1 MKRKRFYN
9 NKKRNQKWTEEVQ
22 GRKIDFADKYV
33 YSGPYS
39 DKFDSLR
46 PKEKKRKRVVKEKL
60 RLIFKRAITVL
71 CALAVVSC
79 GYTVMDVYMQRNS
92 MPENS
97 GKIQEEDVLPGIANV
112 NLNFSASYVETA
124 SLDNSS
130 MLDAVISSAT
140 KNKSNAVFFDLKRED
155 GTLAYNSS
163 LAAVSSYNAVSLP
176 ASDLKG
182 SVQKLLSN
190 DFMCIGGICCYKD
203 NVAPYSSSDS
213 ALKAQNGSY
222 LTDASGSAYL
232 NPENEYVYEYIKG
245 IVTDGAEAGIS
256 VFMLSGCTVPTG
268 NGSEK
273 DCCEALVEKLS
284 NDFQNSVKFVFPVFV
299 SVTEQSVSSYSGIRE
314 AVDKIIEEKP
324 IGENEI
330 YVFSTDFEE
339 ERLREVLLEKNIKR
353 YIIKKQVT
361 Q

>member
-1 MKRKRFYN
+1 MKKKRFYN

-46 PKEKKRKRVVKEKL
+46 PKEKKRKHTGKEKL
-60 RLIFKRAITVL
+60 RLIIKKAITVL
-71 CALAVVSC
+71 CALAIVFC

-92 MPENS
+92 MPEKS
-97 GKIQEEDVLPGIANV
+97 GQIQKEDALPGIANV
-112 NLNFSASYVETA
+112 SLNFSASYVETA

-130 MLDAVISSAT
+130 MLDAVISNAT
-140 KNKSNAVFFDLKRED
+140 KNKSNAVFFELKRED
-155 GTLAYNSS
+155 GTIAYNSS
-163 LAAVSSYNAVSLP
+163 LAAVSSYNALSLP

-213 ALKAQNGSY
+213 ALKDKSGAN

-256 VFMLSGCTVPTG
+256 VFMLSGFTVPTED
-268 NGSEK
+268 GSEK
-273 DCCEALVEKLS
+273 DCRDALVKKLT
-284 NDFQNSVKFVFPVFV
+284 NDFKNSVKFVFPVFV
-299 SVTEQSVSSYSGIRE
+299 SLTEQSMSYSGIGE
-314 AVDKIIEEKP
+314 AVDKIIEENP
-324 IGENEI
+324 VGENEI

-339 ERLREVLLEKNIKR
+339 EKLREALIEKNVKR
-353 YIIKKQVT
+353 YIIKKQVE